1 MAGAFSGNSTGI
13 GITIGAVDQ
22 TAAAF
27 QGAAGRVNAFKSQ
40 VNGIGA
46 SFKSL
51 AISALPFVGIAG
63 AIKAAA
69 TAFREMSDLTDRA
82 DDIGAAASD
91 LQRLVSVMQQ
101 IGARGA
107 NIETVSR
114 AMQRMTRETGEVG
127 IEGFARVLG
136 TASQLGTEA
145 ERVDF
150 LMKAFGRNQGLVFA
164 KMIRDGD
171 AGVLKLMEMAEAY
184 PAVSEAAAQAG
195 DRAADAFALAGNTIK
210 AGWWN
215 LLGSLVMGFEEAFG
229 PLPQAASAI
238 GKAIVFAFRA
248 VVESVMGV
256 VFVVR
261 AVLEPVVRT
270 VALLIQAVEHLTIA
284 AVESGYSLK
293 DAFNDIGG
301 DALAHYRE
309 YADGLAKFGERFTLF
324 AGGSDALNLTG
335 DFSKAKDAALEGGAT
350 FRKSATAAA
359 KELSKEITNAFSKGG
374 SFALR
379 GSNEA
384 RKIIAGNAGGA
395 AQSQRTVTQLLPRIA
410 QGIERTAAGIGE
422 FVDAFDDLEAF

>member
-1 MAGAFSGNSTGI
+1 MAGAFTGSATGI
-13 GITIGAVDQ
+13 NVTIGAVDA
-22 TAAAF
+22 TASTF
-27 QGAAGRVNAFKSQ
+27 RGVAGRISSFKAQ
-40 VNGIGA
+40 ATGLGA
-46 SFKSL
+46 SLKAA

-69 TAFREMSDLTDRA
+69 SAFREMSTLTDRA
-82 DDIGAAASD
+82 DDIGAAAGD

-136 TASQLGTEA
+136 TAAQLGTEA

-195 DRAADAFALAGNTIK
+195 DRAADAIALAGNTIK

-229 PLPQAASAI
+229 PLPRAATII
-238 GKAIVFAFRA
+238 GNSIVFVFKA
-248 VVESVMGV
+248 VVEAVRGV
-256 VFVVR
+256 IFVLR

-270 VALLIQAVEHLTIA
+270 VTLLIQAVGHLSR
-284 AVESGYSLK
+284 AVMESGYSFK
-293 DAFNDIGG
+293 DAFKDIGA
-301 DALAHYRE
+301 DAQDHFRDYI
-309 YADGLAKFGERFTLF
+309 DGLSEEAGKFTLF
-324 AGGSDALNLTG
+324 RDGFDFQGLGLSG
-335 DFSKAKDAALEGGAT
+335 DFTKAKDAAIQGGAT
-350 FRKSATAAA
+350 FRKNASAAA
-359 KELSKEITNAFSKGG
+359 KEISNAYSKGG
-374 SFALR
+374 SFALK

-384 RKIIAGNAGGA
+384 AKIIRGSATGTA
-395 AQSQRTVTQLLPRIA
+395 AQSQRTVTQFLPRIA
-410 QGIERTAAGIGE
+410 EGIERTVSGIGDM
-422 FVDAFDDLEAF
+422 VSTFDDLEVI

>member
-1 MAGAFSGNSTGI
+1 MVGAFAGSATGI
-13 GITIGAVDQ
+13 SVTVAAVDA
-22 TAAAF
+22 TATTF
-27 QGAAGRVNAFKSQ
+27 RGVAGRVSAFKAQLAGVGS
-40 VNGIGA
+40 
-46 SFKSL
+46 SL
-51 AISALPFVGIAG
+51 KAAALAALPFVGIAG
-63 AIKAAA
+63 AIRAASS
-69 TAFREMSDLTDRA
+69 AFREMSALTDRA
-82 DDIGAAASD
+82 DDIGAAAGD

-136 TASQLGTEA
+136 TAAQLGTEA

-195 DRAADAFALAGNTIK
+195 DRAADAIAIAGDTIK

-229 PLPQAASAI
+229 PLPRAAAMV
-238 GKAIVFAFRA
+238 GNAIVFAFKA
-248 VVESVMGV
+248 VVEAVRGVM
-256 VFVVR
+256 FVLR
-261 AVLEPVVRT
+261 AVLEPVMRT
-270 VALLIQAVEHLTIA
+270 VYLLYQAVGHLSR
-284 AVESGYSLK
+284 AVMDSGYSFK
-293 DAFNDIGG
+293 DAFNDIGA
-301 DALAHYRE
+301 DAKDQFGKYVE
-309 YADGLAKFGERFTLF
+309 GLSERAGKFTLF
-324 AGGSDALNLTG
+324 ANGFSFDGLNLAG
-335 DFSKAKDAALEGGAT
+335 DFTKAKDAAIQGGAS
-350 FRKSATAAA
+350 FRKNASAAA
-359 KELSKEITNAFSKGG
+359 KEISNAFSKGG

-384 RKIIAGNAGGA
+384 AKIIRGSATGSA
-395 AQSQRTVTQLLPRIA
+395 AQSQRTVTQFLPRIA
-410 QGIERTAAGIGE
+410 RGIERTVSGIDDMVSTFG
-422 FVDAFDDLEAF
+422 DLEVI

>member
-51 AISALPFVGIAG
+51 AISALPFVGIVG

-69 TAFREMSDLTDRA
+69 SAFREMSTLTDRA
-82 DDIGAAASD
+82 DDVGASASD

-101 IGARGA
+101 IGTRGA

-136 TASQLGTEA
+136 TAAKLGDEA

-171 AGVLKLMEMAEAY
+171 AGVIKLLEMSEAY

-195 DRAADAFALAGNTIK
+195 DRAADSIALAGNAIK

-215 LLGSLVMGFEEAFG
+215 MLGSLVMGFEEAFG
-229 PLPQAASAI
+229 PLPAVAAKV
-238 GKAIVFAFRA
+238 GNAIVFAFNA
-248 VVESVMGV
+248 VIEAVRGV
-256 VFVVR
+256 VFVLR

-270 VALLIQAVEHLTIA
+270 VALLIQAVGHLA
-284 AVESGYSLK
+284 RAVTESGYSFK
-293 DAFNDIGG
+293 DAFKDIGA
-301 DALAHYRE
+301 DAQDHFKDYVEGLSEEASKFKLFDFDSKGPDLAS
-309 YADGLAKFGERFTLF
+309 AF
-324 AGGSDALNLTG
+324 N
-335 DFSKAKDAALEGGAT
+335 KAKDAAIQGGAT
-350 FRKSATAAA
+350 FRKNAAAAA
-359 KELSKEITNAFSKGG
+359 KEISNAFSKGG
-374 SFALR
+374 SFAIK

-384 RKIIAGNAGGA
+384 AKIIRGSDTGSA
-395 AQSQRTVTQLLPRIA
+395 AQSQRTVTQFLPRIA
-410 QGIERTAAGIGE
+410 EGIERTVSRIGDM
-422 FVDAFDDLEAF
+422 VDTFDELEAI

>member
-1 MAGAFSGNSTGI
+1 MAGQGINLTISAVDATGAAFRSATSKATSFKASVGGI
-13 GITIGAVDQ
+13 GSALKS
-22 TAAAF
+22 AA
-27 QGAAGRVNAFKSQ
+27 
-40 VNGIGA
+40 
-46 SFKSL
+46 L
-51 AISALPFVGIAG
+51 SALPFVGIAG
-63 AIKAAA
+63 AIRAAA
-69 TAFREMSDLTDRA
+69 SAFREMSALTDRA
-82 DDIGAAASD
+82 DDIGAAAGD

-136 TASQLGTEA
+136 TAAQLGTEA

-195 DRAADAFALAGNTIK
+195 DRAADAIALAGNTIK

-229 PLPQAASAI
+229 PLPRAAAMV
-238 GKAIVFAFRA
+238 GNAIVFAFKA
-248 VVESVMGV
+248 VVEAVRGVM
-256 VFVVR
+256 FVLR

-270 VALLIQAVEHLTIA
+270 VALLIQAVGHLSR
-284 AVESGYSLK
+284 AVMESGYSFR
-293 DAFNDIGG
+293 DAFKDIGA
-301 DALAHYRE
+301 DAQDHFRDYI
-309 YADGLAKFGERFTLF
+309 DGLSEEAEKFTLF
-324 AGGSDALNLTG
+324 RNGFDFKGLGLSG
-335 DFSKAKDAALEGGAT
+335 DFTKAKDAAIQGGAT
-350 FRKSATAAA
+350 FRKNASAAA
-359 KELSKEITNAFSKGG
+359 KEISNAFSKGG

-384 RKIIAGNAGGA
+384 RKIIAGNSGA

-410 QGIERTAAGIGE
+410 AAADRIAAGMGGLADE
-422 FVDAFDDLEAF
+422 WNDLEAI

>member
-1 MAGAFSGNSTGI
+1 MAGQGINLTISAVDATGAAFRSATSRASSFKMAVGGI
-13 GITIGAVDQ
+13 GSSLK
-22 TAAAF
+22 AAAL
-27 QGAAGRVNAFKSQ
+27 Q
-40 VNGIGA
+40 
-46 SFKSL
+46 
-51 AISALPFVGIAG
+51 ALPFVGIAG
-63 AIKAAA
+63 AIRSASS
-69 TAFREMSDLTDRA
+69 AFREMSALTDRA
-82 DDIGAAASD
+82 DDIGAAAGD

-136 TASQLGTEA
+136 TAAQLGTEA

-195 DRAADAFALAGNTIK
+195 DRAADAIALAGNTIR

-229 PLPQAASAI
+229 PLPRAAAMV
-238 GKAIVFAFRA
+238 GNAIVFAFKA
-248 VVESVMGV
+248 VVEAVRGVM
-256 VFVVR
+256 FVLR

-270 VALLIQAVEHLTIA
+270 VALLIQAVGHLSR
-284 AVESGYSLK
+284 AVMESGYSFR
-293 DAFNDIGG
+293 DAFKDIGA
-301 DALAHYRE
+301 DAQDHFRDYI
-309 YADGLAKFGERFTLF
+309 DGLSEEAEKFTLF
-324 AGGSDALNLTG
+324 RDGFDFKGLGLSG
-335 DFSKAKDAALEGGAT
+335 DFTKAKDAAIQGGAT
-350 FRKSATAAA
+350 FRKNASAAA
-359 KELSKEITNAFSKGG
+359 KDISNAFSKGG
-374 SFALR
+374 SFALK

-384 RKIIAGNAGGA
+384 AKIIRGSASGSA
-395 AQSQRTVTQLLPRIA
+395 AQSQRTVTQFLPRIA
-410 QGIERTAAGIGE
+410 QGIERTVAGIE
-422 FVDAFDDLEAF
+422 DMVSTFDDLEVI

>member
-1 MAGAFSGNSTGI
+1 MVGAFAGSATGI
-13 GITIGAVDQ
+13 SVTVAAVDA
-22 TAAAF
+22 TATTF
-27 QGAAGRVNAFKSQ
+27 RGVAGRVSAFKAQ
-40 VNGIGA
+40 LAGVGA
-46 SFKSL
+46 SLKAAAL
-51 AISALPFVGIAG
+51 AALPFVGIAG
-63 AIKAAA
+63 AIRSASS
-69 TAFREMSDLTDRA
+69 AFREMSALTDRA
-82 DDIGAAASD
+82 DDIGAAAGD

-136 TASQLGTEA
+136 TAAQLGTEA

-195 DRAADAFALAGNTIK
+195 DRAADAIALAGNTIK

-229 PLPQAASAI
+229 PLPRAAAAVGNAI
-238 GKAIVFAFRA
+238 IFAFKA
-248 VVESVMGV
+248 VVEAVRGV
-256 VFVVR
+256 IFVLR

-270 VALLIQAVEHLTIA
+270 VTLLIQAVGHLSR
-284 AVESGYSLK
+284 AVMDSGYSFK
-293 DAFNDIGG
+293 DAFKDIGA
-301 DALAHYRE
+301 DAQDHFRDYI
-309 YADGLAKFGERFTLF
+309 DGLSEEAGKFTLF
-324 AGGSDALNLTG
+324 RDGFDFQGLGLSG
-335 DFSKAKDAALEGGAT
+335 DFTKAKDAAIQGGAT
-350 FRKSATAAA
+350 FRKNASAAA
-359 KELSKEITNAFSKGG
+359 KEISNAFSKGG

-422 FVDAFDDLEAF
+422 FVDAFDDLEAI